1 MVCYISCGI
10 ALAFIM
16 ASIYTMMT
24 NTEQHKKLRDSFDE
38 EGKKAYDKITSER
51 LELYVK
57 GSIAGLIIATGF
69 FLWAREKLGTI
80 PTVCSFVIIMFI
92 VQIAVYSL
100 TPKSDFVLNYVKSNE
115 QSKMWLEVYNTMK
128 NRYHIGFFVG
138 LVGYGVL
145 CYAFMKDKT
154 FSL

>member
-1 MVCYISCGI
+1 MVCYISCAI
-10 ALAFIM
+10 ALGFIM

-24 NTEQHKKLRDSFDE
+24 NNEIHKKFRDSFDD
-38 EGKKAYDKITSER
+38 EGKKAYDKITGER

-57 GSIAGLIIATGF
+57 GSIAGLVLATGF

-92 VQIAVYSL
+92 VQIGVYSL
-100 TPKSDFVLNYVKSNE
+100 TPKSDYILNYVKTNE

-145 CYAFMKDKT
+145 CYAFTKDSAFT
-154 FSL
+154 F

>member
-10 ALAFIM
+10 ALAFIT

-24 NTEQHKKLRDSFDE
+24 NNEQHKKLRDSFDDA
-38 EGKKAYDKITSER
+38 GKKAYDKITGER

-57 GSIAGLIIATGF
+57 GSIAGLVLATGF
-69 FLWAREKLGTI
+69 FLWARKKLGTI
-80 PTVCSFVIIMFI
+80 PTVCSFIIIMFI

-128 NRYHIGFFVG
+128 NRYHIGFFIG
-138 LVGYGVL
+138 LIGYGVL
-145 CYAFMKDKT
+145 CYSFTQEKSFT
-154 FSL
+154 F